1 MAKSNEPFLWAL
13 FGAGGMAAALFMP
26 ITLLIT
32 SVLLMGNVVSDEKL
46 LSLCRNPLVR
56 LYLFV
61 VISLPLFHWAHRFR
75 FTLVDLGLKAAK
87 GPIAILCY
95 GSALAGTVI
104 AAFLLIRIWA

>member
-13 FGAGGMAAALFMP
+13 FGAGGMVAALFTP

-32 SVLLMGNVVSDEKL
+32 SVLLMCNVVSVEKL
-46 LSLCRNPLVR
+46 RVLCGNPLVQ

-61 VISLPLFHWAHRFR
+61 LISLPLFHWAHRFR

-104 AAFLLIRIWA
+104 AAFLLFLIWA

>member
-1 MAKSNEPFLWAL
+1 VPKSNEPFLWAL
-13 FGAGGMAAALFMP
+13 FGAGGMVAALLMP
-26 ITLLIT
+26 ITILIT
-32 SVLLMGNVVSDEKL
+32 SVLLMCNVVSAEKL
-46 LSLCRNPLVR
+46 LGLCRNPVVR

-61 VISLPLFHWAHRFR
+61 LISLPLFHWAHRFR

-104 AAFLLIRIWA
+104 AAFVLLRIWA

>member
-13 FGAGGMAAALFMP
+13 FGAGGMVAALFIP

-32 SVLLMGNVVSDEKL
+32 SVLLMCNVVSAEKL

-61 VISLPLFHWAHRFR
+61 LISLPLFHWAHRFR

-104 AAFLLIRIWA
+104 AAFLLLRIWA